1 MQGMESYTFAEAE
14 QLTGASRKALRNRVY
29 RGQLESVLRDGVR
42 RIPRS
47 ELERTGL
54 LTGAGE
60 TDGIGEMAHEA
71 SHEIPMMVEVLDR
84 LERQAAEL
92 GELRALTREA
102 DSLRADRER
111 LEASLYE
118 AHAKVIELEARLV
131 EAQRPRRWWHRRPS
145 DAQAASPPTTPAS

>member
-1 MQGMESYTFAEAE
+1 MESYTFAQAE
-14 QLTGASRKALRNRVY
+14 QLTGTTRKALRNRVY
-29 RGQLESVLRDGVR
+29 RGQLESVLRGGVR

-47 ELERTGL
+47 ELERVGL
-54 LTGAGE
+54 LGSDDETGELSEMSHGAPRE
-60 TDGIGEMAHEA
+60 T
-71 SHEIPMMVEVLDR
+71 PMMDELLDR

-118 AHAKVIELEARLV
+118 AHAKVTELQARLDEV
-131 EAQRPRRWWHRRPS
+131 DRPRRWWRRR
-145 DAQAASPPTTPAS
+145 AGAEASAPA